1 MTCCMYLIS
10 PRPADILFHITKT
23 NKPVVV
29 STILVDYTEFD
40 MHHRKGLPGKILRL
54 FPASANEYIKTIA
67 RWILKKDSLQS
78 TSYLWKGQ
86 NKSIKEI
93 LHKASC
99 LLPNSEAEYQKIE
112 ELYGVK
118 KKYSVVHNGIDHS
131 LFSDFPGIKRDD
143 KLILSAARIEGRKN
157 QLNLIKALNHSD
169 YTLLLTGLPAP
180 NQQKY
185 YDECKKI
192 AAKNIIFC
200 GRVPVNVLLDYYRKA
215 KVHVLPS
222 WHETCGLSSLEAAA
236 MGCNIVITEKGFTR
250 EYFGDDAFYCDP
262 GDPESIFNAVENAA
276 QSDCNKEL
284 QQKILDH
291 YTWQQAAAS
300 TLIAYQNSLSIC
312 KN

>member
-1 MTCCMYLIS
+1 L
-10 PRPADILFHITKT
+10 A
-23 NKPVVV
+23 
-29 STILVDYTEFD
+29 
-40 MHHRKGLPGKILRL
+40 GKVLRL
-54 FPASANEYIKTIA
+54 FPATANEYIKTIA
-67 RWILKKDSLQS
+67 RWILKKDHLQT

-93 LHKASC
+93 LQKATL

-118 KKYSVVHNGIDHS
+118 KKYSVVHNGIDRS
-131 LFSDFPGIKRDD
+131 LFSHLKGIKRDD

-157 QLNLIKALNHSD
+157 QLNLIKALNNSD
-169 YTLLLTGLPAP
+169 YTVLLTGLPAP
-180 NQQKY
+180 NQKKY
-185 YDECKKI
+185 YDECKRI
-192 AAKNIIFC
+192 ASKNIIFC

-276 QSDCNKEL
+276 QSDCHTVL

-291 YTWQQAAAS
+291 YTWQQAAAC
-300 TLIAYQNSLSIC
+300 TLIAYQTTLSLC